1 MFMII
6 IVLIM
11 IIYDTISKN
20 ILSWSCNMSMWND
33 ILSNPANLKTVIQS
47 HLNSDRFALT
57 KAVRMIHRA
66 GHVTFTGVG
75 SGLNATIPASYY
87 LMTHGFPSQYL
98 DATEAAYQLFPGLKE
113 SAIVLNTRSG
123 ETAELIRLND
133 LARHNHI
140 PTIAVTNEPGSSVG
154 QSAGVCIPTYS
165 RWDELVVVSAFLGM
179 VATEL
184 FLAGMAAG
192 EFEQMAA
199 DLQKTAE
206 LLPGFLEQV
215 LSQRLEI
222 LEALHDSRSLYLLGR
237 GPSLASA
244 ISGALVIQETSR
256 RDALALPTGM
266 FRQGPI
272 EAIGPHF
279 RTMMFEG
286 GGETARL
293 NHRLAE
299 ELLQQGSKVVW
310 VGSTHLPQAVNI
322 LVPELPEHIL
332 PLLEIIPTQ
341 VLAYDLA
348 IHDGIVPG
356 EVQHIQ
362 RVITSEHGIM
372 SQ

>member
-1 MFMII
+1 
-6 IVLIM
+6 
-11 IIYDTISKN
+11 
-20 ILSWSCNMSMWND
+20 MSMWND
-33 ILSNPANLKTVIQS
+33 ILSNPSNLITVIQS

-57 KAVRMIHRA
+57 KAARIIHRA
-66 GHVTFTGVG
+66 GYVTFTGVG

-87 LMTHGFPSQYL
+87 LMSQGFPSQYL

-113 SAIVLNTRSG
+113 SAVVLNTRSG
-123 ETAELIRLND
+123 ETAELIRLLD
-133 LARHNHI
+133 LAHHQQV
-140 PTIAVTNEPGSSVG
+140 PTIAVTNEPGSRVG
-154 QSAGVCIPTYS
+154 QAADVCIPTYS

-184 FLAGMAAG
+184 LLAGMVAG
-192 EFEQMAA
+192 KFEQMAS
-199 DLQKTAE
+199 DLQKSAE

-215 LSQRLEI
+215 ISQRQETLD
-222 LEALHDSRSLYLLGR
+222 ALHDARPLYLLGR

-256 RDALALPTGM
+256 RDVLALATGM

-272 EAIGPHF
+272 EVIGPHF
-279 RTMMFEG
+279 RAMMFEG
-286 GGETARL
+286 SGETARL
-293 NHRLAE
+293 NYRLAE
-299 ELLQQGSKVVW
+299 ELLQQGSQIVW
-310 VGSTHLPQAVNI
+310 VGTTHLPKAANI
-322 LVPELPEHIL
+322 HVPKLPEHIL

-348 IHDGIVPG
+348 IQDGIVPG

-372 SQ
+372 SQK

>member
-1 MFMII
+1 
-6 IVLIM
+6 
-11 IIYDTISKN
+11 
-20 ILSWSCNMSMWND
+20 MSMWND
-33 ILSNPANLKTVIQS
+33 ILSNPSNLKTVLQS
-47 HLNSDRFALT
+47 HLNSDRFTLT
-57 KAVRMIHRA
+57 KAARMIHQA

-87 LMTHGFPSQYL
+87 LMSRSFPSQYL

-123 ETAELIRLND
+123 ETAELIRLNE
-133 LARHNHI
+133 LACQQQI
-140 PTIAVTNEPGSSVG
+140 PTIAVTNEPGSRVG
-154 QSAGVCIPTYS
+154 QGANICIPTYS
-165 RWDELVVVSAFLGM
+165 RWDDLVVVSAFLGM

-184 FLAGMAAG
+184 LLAGMVAG
-192 EFEQMAA
+192 EFDQMAA
-199 DLQKTAE
+199 DLQKSVE
-206 LLPGFLEQV
+206 LLPGFLDQV
-215 LSQRLEI
+215 ISQRQEL
-222 LEALHDSRSLYLLGR
+222 LDGLHDARPLYLLGR

-256 RDALALPTGM
+256 RDVLSLPTGM

-272 EAIGPHF
+272 EVIGPHF
-279 RTMMFEG
+279 RAMMFEG
-286 GGETARL
+286 RRETARL
-293 NHRLAE
+293 NYRLAE

-310 VGSTHLPQAVNI
+310 VGSTHLPQAVNVH
-322 LVPELPEHIL
+322 VPELPEHIL

-372 SQ
+372 SQK